1 MHFILRLEEHHHQ
14 WQHSQNQTNNPNIP
28 LPITSSHQ
36 LRCRVQHLP
45 LNTSCTTS
53 TKDVDNLQKKL
64 QKESLNTKKLNKLF
78 FHLQSQLYPASQH
91 PKKKHRH
98 QKHRTRKKKK
108 CRSRSSSNSSESSKN
123 SSETESTNSSS
134 D

>member
-1 MHFILRLEEHHHQ
+1 MFFTLSLGEHHLL
-14 WQHSQNQTNNPNIP
+14 WPLSQNQTNNQNIP
-28 LPITSSHQ
+28 LPITSSKH

-45 LNTSCTTS
+45 LNTSSTTS
-53 TKDVDNLQKKL
+53 TKDEVHLQKKL
-64 QKESLNTKKLNKLF
+64 LKESQNTKRLNKLF
-78 FHLQSQLYPASQH
+78 SRLQNQLYPATQH

-108 CRSRSSSNSSESSKN
+108 CHSRNSSSSSESSKD
-123 SSETESTNSSS
+123 SSESESTNSST